1 MNSIMTIS
9 VIAVFAVIMG
19 TAAMAPAFAAG
30 KAPVDTPAGPPE
42 VVPPEVV
49 PPTPPVDPPEAPPED
64 VPPETPDRC
73 ELLADALDN
82 TRLSETVKNRILAA
96 AGCD

>member
-1 MNSIMTIS
+1 MTIS

-30 KAPVDTPAGPPE
+30 KAPVDTPAGPPST
-42 VVPPEVV
+42 PPEV
-49 PPTPPVDPPEAPPED
+49 PPAPPVDPPEAPPED

>member
-1 MNSIMTIS
+1 MTIS

-30 KAPVDTPAGPPE
+30 KAPVDTPAGPPST
-42 VVPPEVV
+42 PPEV
-49 PPTPPVDPPEAPPED
+49 PPAPPVDPPEAPPETPVD
-64 VPPETPDRC
+64 PPETPDRC
-73 ELLADALDN
+73 ELLEDALNN
-82 TRLSETVKNRILAA
+82 TKLSETVKDRILAA